1 MSKTGTAVRWSKAAG
16 FFLTVAAALVLSGC
30 SSPDRQA
37 ATNPEVRGPA
47 PTFNKDIAPILFEHC
62 APCHRPG
69 QAAPFALL
77 DYQDVKERATK
88 IVKMTKARRMPPWL
102 PEAGFGEFVGE
113 RRLTDAQVATIERW
127 TNEGAAEG
135 EAADRPETPQWPD
148 GWQLGQPDLVIT
160 MPKAVHRPAG

>member
-1 MSKTGTAVRWSKAAG
+1 
-16 FFLTVAAALVLSGC
+16 
-30 SSPDRQA
+30 
-37 ATNPEVRGPA
+37 VRGPA

-77 DYQDVKERATK
+77 EYEEVKERAEK

-113 RRLTDAQVATIERW
+113 RRLTDAQIATIERW
-127 TNEGAAEG
+127 VNEGAAEG
-135 EAADRPETPQWPD
+135 EAADRPRRRSGPRAGSLESRISSSPSRSRTPSS
-148 GWQLGQPDLVIT
+148 LVNT
-160 MPKAVHRPAG
+160 TSSATS

>member
-1 MSKTGTAVRWSKAAG
+1 MRAARV
-16 FFLTVAAALVLSGC
+16 LTVAGALVVSGC

-47 PTFNKDIAPILFEHC
+47 PTFNKDIAPILFERC

-77 DYQDVKERATK
+77 EYQEVKERATK
-88 IVKMTKARRMPPWL
+88 IVRMTKARRMPPWL
-102 PEAGFGEFVGE
+102 PEAGFGEFEGE
-113 RRLTDAQVATIERW
+113 RRLTDAQIATIERW
-127 TNEGAAEG
+127 ANEGAAEG

-148 GWQLGQPDLVIT
+148 GWQLGTAGSRRHHAAGL
-160 MPKAVHRPAG
+160 HRPAG

>member
-1 MSKTGTAVRWSKAAG
+1 MRAARV
-16 FFLTVAAALVLSGC
+16 LTVAGALVVSGC
-30 SSPDRQA
+30 SSPDRQT

-47 PTFNKDIAPILFEHC
+47 PTFNKDIAPILFERC

-77 DYQDVKERATK
+77 EYPEVKQRATK
-88 IVKMTKARRMPPWL
+88 IVRMTKARRMPPWL
-102 PEAGFGEFVGE
+102 PEAGFGEFEGE

-127 TNEGAAEG
+127 ANEGAPEG

-160 MPKAVHRPAG
+160 MPRAVHRPAG